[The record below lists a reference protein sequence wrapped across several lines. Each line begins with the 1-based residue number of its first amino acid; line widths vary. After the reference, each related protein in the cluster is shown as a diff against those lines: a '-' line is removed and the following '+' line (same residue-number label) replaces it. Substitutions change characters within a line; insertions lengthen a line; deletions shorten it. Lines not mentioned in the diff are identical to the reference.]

1 MDISALGHLYD
12 SGEAVCPS
20 DQGPSTLDPEL
31 ETLLT
36 IPPRPAA
43 AKSGPP
49 RPSFLDLPY
58 ELRLDIYEL
67 LLLNPEPII
76 VSTRRRQLRVRIEPP
91 EHQVAYLRAPRPR
104 PRAVTLAHRKPH
116 VEILQT
122 SKQINLE
129 ATPVLYRKN
138 GFIVGLKLYARDQT
152 GVDSSDLAGFFLWH
166 LRPATLLQ
174 LSCMTFRGACLCDH
188 WLTLSAGACR
198 VFAGT
203 ELVRMCADGRPGDR
217 DCKRNGES
225 PQPAYLQFSNSLW
238 ELEKDFGRF
247 KLCAFCNASH
257 RQQFFI

>member
-1 MDISALGHLYD
+1 M
-12 SGEAVCPS
+12 
-20 DQGPSTLDPEL
+20 
-31 ETLLT
+31 
-36 IPPRPAA
+36 
-43 AKSGPP
+43 
-49 RPSFLDLPY
+49 
-58 ELRLDIYEL
+58 
-67 LLLNPEPII
+67 
-76 VSTRRRQLRVRIEPP
+76 
-91 EHQVAYLRAPRPR
+91 
-104 PRAVTLAHRKPH
+104 TLAHRKPH

-203 ELVRMCADGRPGDR
+203 ELIRMCADGRPGDR

-238 ELEKDFGRF
+238 ELEKGCYCPYFAPLWGQVLIVMFTQLRF
-247 KLCAFCNASH
+247 WAVQVVCLLQC
-257 RQQFFI
+257 